1 LKCDWLLFLT
11 TLPLRER
18 VVRNRSQSRRMEV
31 SEVERVLSINMKMIG
46 RIYGTY
52 GSAIR
57 V

>member
-18 VVRNRSQSRRMEV
+18 VVRNRSQSGRMEE
-31 SEVERVLSINMKMIG
+31 SEVERVLLMNMKMIG

-52 GSAIR
+52 GSAIG